1 MTRHERQLPLYL
13 SAPHDCSYLAGRV
26 SNTLFADPGG
36 DMDMATY
43 SQLLQQGFRRSG
55 RIVYAP
61 RCEACRQCISVRVP
75 VRGFKPKRIHRR
87 VLRANDDVTVHLR
100 PPRFDPEHFALY
112 KHYTAARHGDGEM
125 ANASPET
132 YMEFLHTDWCDT
144 AFIEFRLEDRL
155 VAVAATDLPDDGL
168 SAVYTFFDPALA
180 SRSLGT
186 FAILQQI
193 EAARR
198 RGLDYVY
205 LGYWIRDSRKM
216 HYKAGFRPL
225 QLWFDGRWQ
234 AVGATDPL
242 PNPDLPTDS

>member
-1 MTRHERQLPLYL
+1 MNRRQRRLPLYL
-13 SAPHDCSYLAGRV
+13 SAPHACSYLDDRV
-26 SNTLFADPGG
+26 SSTLFADPAG

-43 SQLLQQGFRRSG
+43 SQLLQHGFRRSG

-61 RCEACRQCISVRVP
+61 RCESCRQCISVRVP

-87 VLRANDDVTVHLR
+87 VLRANADITTHLR
-100 PPRFDPEHFALY
+100 PPRFDPEHYALY
-112 KHYTAARHGDGEM
+112 KRYTSTRHHDGEM
-125 ANASPET
+125 ANASPDT
-132 YMEFLHTDWCDT
+132 YLDFLRCDWCDT
-144 AFIEFRLEDRL
+144 AFIEFRLAEQL

-186 FAILQQI
+186 FAILHQI
-193 EAARR
+193 ETARR

-216 HYKAGFRPL
+216 QYKAGFRPL
-225 QLWFDGRWQ
+225 ELWFDGRWQ
-234 AVGATDPL
+234 TVGATDPL
-242 PNPDLPTDS
+242 PHPDPEP